1 MVLQIGEQH
10 GSNFLSGVDDDA
22 RKCAC
27 VFEKTCSKATCDGA
41 KPLVLY
47 SVAAGVH
54 YVIVAPSG
62 EMLSTGCNGSVDAA
76 WLDACTY
83 LLKPRLVE
91 YLL

>member
-1 MVLQIGEQH
+1 MMTPESALEYAKRRVAKL
-10 GSNFLSGVDDDA
+10 
-22 RKCAC
+22 R
-27 VFEKTCSKATCDGA
+27 DGA

>member
-1 MVLQIGEQH
+1 MMTPESALEYAKRRVAKL
-10 GSNFLSGVDDDA
+10 
-22 RKCAC
+22 R
-27 VFEKTCSKATCDGA
+27 DGA

-62 EMLSTGCNGSVDAA
+62 EMLSTGCNGSVNAA